1 MDKELIFVVVV
12 FWLTS
17 SAYVLY
23 YFNKHHKVIFETVCF
38 AILLGPIIA
47 LIMKDPEEEKY
58 HYNYRE
64 DFPDF
69 NHTPPPPISRIERA
83 RTERDEAIRSAIE
96 RVEPPNRK
104 YNNKDFKFFRG

>member
-1 MDKELIFVVVV
+1 MDKELLFVVGV

-17 SAYVLY
+17 TAYVLY
-23 YFNKHHKVIFETVCF
+23 YFNKHHRVNFETVCF

-64 DFPDF
+64 DIPDF
-69 NHTPPPPISRIERA
+69 NHTPPPP
-83 RTERDEAIRSAIE
+83 
-96 RVEPPNRK
+96 PPK
-104 YNNKDFKFFRG
+104 KQDKLKDFKFFQSDKDR